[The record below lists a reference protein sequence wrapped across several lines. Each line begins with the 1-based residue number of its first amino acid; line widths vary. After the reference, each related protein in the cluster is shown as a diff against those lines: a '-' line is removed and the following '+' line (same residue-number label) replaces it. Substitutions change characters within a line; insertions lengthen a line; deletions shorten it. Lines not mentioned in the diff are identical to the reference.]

1 VTGRLHVYLGAAPG
15 VGKTFAA
22 LTEGERLADAGTD
35 VVVGLVETHD
45 RSDTAAL
52 VRHLEAIPRR
62 EVIYRGARF
71 GELDVEGVLIR
82 HPDVVIVDELAH
94 TNIPGSRNEKRWQDV
109 GELLD
114 EEIDVITCMNV
125 QHVDSLN
132 DAAEKLTGLAQRE
145 TVPDDVIAA
154 ADRIDLVDIDPE
166 ALRARVARGEVHV
179 ADAAAA
185 VDRYFAPENLAAL
198 RNLALKWLAD
208 RGLLDGAL
216 GSDAPSDARADGAR
230 PVVAAL
236 TGTPEG
242 EHLVRRAAQIAA
254 EQQGE
259 LVGLHVRSASGLVET
274 EPAWLERQRRL
285 LVELGGRYAEIAG
298 EDVAGAVLE
307 FARAEGAAHLVL
319 GSTRRSRRYELM
331 HGSVINRAIRHAG
344 PVEVHIVPSSRP
356 ARQPERI
363 PSEWRGFR
371 PRLGLPGKRRLAAW
385 VLAVVAPV
393 ALTIGLVPFRSSL
406 GVGGDLLCVL
416 LAVVAVAVVGG
427 VVPAFFCMVL
437 GFLLGDYYFTV
448 PLHSFRV
455 DHLID
460 IVALVV
466 FAVVALVVGAL
477 VDVLSRQGV
486 RVAGA
491 QAEAE
496 GLARLLAAS
505 VPSPPEVRSELTSG
519 LRRAFS
525 LDSVAVLRRDGTT
538 WMVDASAGS
547 PVPDRPEAAPF
558 SAALPDGEVLVLTG
572 ERLDDPEAALL
583 RAFVTQLRL
592 QQERAQL
599 ARIRGR

>member
-1 VTGRLHVYLGAAPG
+1 VRGRLHVYLGSAPG
-15 VGKTFAA
+15 VGKTYAA
-22 LTEGERLADAGTD
+22 LTEGERLIDAGAD
-35 VVVGLVETHD
+35 VVVGLVEVDD
-45 RSDTAAL
+45 RPDTTRL
-52 VRHLEAIPRR
+52 LSHLEVMPRR
-62 EVIYRGARF
+62 TMTYHGASFR
-71 GELDVEGVLIR
+71 ELDVEGVLIR

-109 GELLD
+109 EELLD
-114 EEIDVITCMNV
+114 DDIDVITCLNV

-132 DAAEKLTGLAQRE
+132 DAVEKLTGLVQRE

-154 ADRIDLVDIDPE
+154 ADRVDLIDVDPE
-166 ALRARVARGEVHV
+166 ALRARVGRGEVHT
-179 ADAAAA
+179 ADAAVAL
-185 VDRYFAPENLAAL
+185 DRYFVPENLVAL
-198 RNLALKWLAD
+198 RNMARHWLAD
-208 RGLLDGAL
+208 HVLLTPDRETEECTA
-216 GSDAPSDARADGAR
+216 AAADSG

-236 TGTPEG
+236 TGAPEG
-242 EHLVRRAAQIAA
+242 EHLVRRAARIAA
-254 EQQGE
+254 DERRE
-259 LVGLHVRSASGLVET
+259 LVGLHVRAASGLVEA
-274 EPAWLERQRRL
+274 EPAWLDRQRRL
-285 LVELGGRYAEIAG
+285 LVELDGRYIEIAG

-319 GSTRRSRRYELM
+319 GATRRSRRYELL
-331 HGSVINRAIRHAG
+331 HGSVINRAIRAAG
-344 PVEVHIVPSSRP
+344 PVEVHIVPSGARAGRP
-356 ARQPERI
+356 IQAR
-363 PSEWRGFR
+363 SEWKGFR
-371 PRLGLPGKRRLAAW
+371 PRLALPGKRLLAAW
-385 VLAVVAPV
+385 VLAVLAPV

-477 VDVLSRQGV
+477 VDVLARQGV

-496 GLARLLAAS
+496 GLARLLAES
-505 VPSPPEVRSELTSG
+505 VGSPPDARSELTG
-519 LRRAFS
+519 ALRRAFT
-525 LDSVAVLRRDGTT
+525 LDSVAVLRRAGET
-538 WMVDASAGS
+538 WEVDASAGS

-558 SAALPDGEVLVLTG
+558 SAALPDGDVLVLTG
-572 ERLDDPEAALL
+572 ERLGDPEAMLL
-583 RAFVTQLRL
+583 RAFATQLRL
-592 QQERAQL
+592 QQERVQL
-599 ARIRGR
+599 ARIRDR